1 MQPKFLVGLVFAL
14 ASSFA
19 FALPGP
25 VGKALYAS
33 GWSPGSVTLVRLT
46 GCALV
51 LLIPTLIQLRGKWGE
66 VRAHWRL
73 IVAFGLFSMT
83 GVQATYFVAVER
95 LNVTVAILLEMTAP
109 MMIVFWLWA
118 RTKAR
123 PSGLTFFGLAISMIG
138 LVAVLDVGAV
148 IREGSD
154 ALDALGVIMGLAS
167 AVCLAVYFLI
177 SANDSVKIPSTA
189 LTGLGFAVGAIGTV
203 PFVVLG
209 LLPWKATTDAAALGQ
224 WNAPWFLAHAIIIVF
239 TVAAYVLGVVGL
251 RLMGAGVGSFVNLTE
266 VLFAALVA
274 WWLLGETLAVIQFVG
289 GAAILAGVVFIKLGE
304 RPRGPSAL
312 AKKMPGIEPR
322 RRVKWRPK
330 LKKPRKKTT
339 KAQTTKTQT
348 TGADPRKTTQ
358 AGRDVKTKR
367 PPRREVTP
375 R

>member
-1 MQPKFLVGLVFAL
+1 MQPKFLIGLLFAL

-25 VGKALYAS
+25 VGKALYGS

-51 LLIPTLIQLRGKWGE
+51 LLVPTLIQLRSKWGE

-73 IVAFGLFSMT
+73 VVAFGLFSMT

-95 LNVTVAILLEMTAP
+95 LNVTIAILLEMTAP

-138 LVAVLDVGAV
+138 LVAVLDVGSV
-148 IREGSD
+148 IGEGSGS
-154 ALDALGVIMGLAS
+154 LDALGVVMGLAS
-167 AVCLAVYFLI
+167 AVCLAVYFMI
-177 SANDSVKIPSTA
+177 SANDSVRIPSTA

-203 PFVVLG
+203 PFVALG
-209 LLPWKATTDAAALGQ
+209 LLPWKATTDPVALGQ
-224 WNAPWFLAHAIIIVF
+224 WSAPWFIAHSIIIVF

-266 VLFAALVA
+266 VLFAAVVA
-274 WWLLGETLAVIQFVG
+274 WWLLGETLASIQFVG

-304 RPRGPSAL
+304 RPRGRSPMS
-312 AKKMPGIEPR
+312 KKMPGIGPR
-322 RRVKWRPK
+322 RRVKWRPT
-330 LKKPRKKTT
+330 RKKNHKRKDGTPGN
-339 KAQTTKTQT
+339 KTQN
-348 TGADPRKTTQ
+348 GDQGQSQKKVQ
-358 AGRDVKTKR
+358 EGNQKR
-367 PPRREVTP
+367 PQRREVTP
-375 R
+375 L